1 MEMQPIYGMIA
12 TKACFLHKQHP
23 NSHSTSLIYAAAAL
37 FINLQPSKKSIMTGP
52 SARAHFLQSIT
63 LLAKATF
70 LLIARDINQATTSIA
85 AEKIGVAHFQCFV
98 FD

>member
-1 MEMQPIYGMIA
+1 
-12 TKACFLHKQHP
+12 
-23 NSHSTSLIYAAAAL
+23 
-37 FINLQPSKKSIMTGP
+37 MTGP

-70 LLIARDINQATTSIA
+70 LLIARDINQATTVA